1 MTFSPAFLDNKAMQ
15 IKLNGED
22 FVFEGGATVGQLL
35 QAIGVQSQAVAV
47 EVNLHIVRRS
57 EHQMHEL
64 KEGDSVEVVNF
75 VGGG

>member
-1 MTFSPAFLDNKAMQ
+1 MR
-15 IKLNGED
+15 IKLNGDD
-22 FVFEGGATVGQLL
+22 FVFEGGGSVAQLL

-57 EHQMHEL
+57 EYPRHEI

>member
-1 MTFSPAFLDNKAMQ
+1 MR

-22 FVFEGGATVGQLL
+22 FVIEPGATVAQLL

-47 EVNLHIVRRS
+47 EVNLQIVRRS
-57 EHQMHEL
+57 EHQAHTL
-64 KEGDSVEVVNF
+64 KEDDSVEVVNF